1 LQIVMETQPASL
13 DPIMGN
19 AFNSAP
25 NIYNLLFDKL
35 ISLDS
40 KDDPSPALAE
50 SWTLGPDM
58 KSLTL
63 KIRGGVRFYDG
74 TVLDAAALKFNLDRV
89 SAAGSKAPVS
99 AFATDIASVENGCW
113 AKPG

>member
-1 LQIVMETQPASL
+1 METQPTSH
-13 DPIMGN
+13 DPIIGN
-19 AFNSAP
+19 VFNSASS
-25 NIYNLLFDKL
+25 IYNLLFDKL

-40 KDDPSPALAE
+40 KDVPSPALAE
-50 SWTLGPDM
+50 SWTLGSEM

-63 KIRGGVRFYDG
+63 KIRAACGSTMVRCS
-74 TVLDAAALKFNLDRV
+74 TRAALKFNIDRV